1 MTSVLFKIIP
11 LLGFCTYKKEYISL
25 SISLPSSQRDYRIL
39 VPPLE
44 ALLFLG
50 SKKCLRALSE
60 NSFDVDDR
68 ELNLGVLFSLE
79 KMSVPK
85 ISEF

>member
-1 MTSVLFKIIP
+1 M
-11 LLGFCTYKKEYISL
+11 
-25 SISLPSSQRDYRIL
+25 L

-60 NSFDVDDR
+60 NSFAVDDI
-68 ELNLGVLFSLE
+68 ELNLGVLLSLE